1 MDHVARRV
9 ATSPNCKR
17 KTLNL
22 ISLGKK
28 ALNEA
33 YHKQSSL
40 RREEENLVLEM
51 ALLLRSLQCASSPGA
66 MSVSRSAALLR
77 LAKPE
82 GAAMGIC
89 TYQDFSAMS
98 SCSFYS
104 SLAFGALHSSSSSS
118 RDNSRGGVVS
128 KKKKAV
134 LRPCSSYRVVVRG
147 AASSSAD
154 VTGECGDSGG
164 REEHE
169 PRKMFTVTTPL
180 YYANAAPH
188 MGSAYPTIAADALA
202 RFQVLPRIRVSPL
215 GCTFS
220 LCASFLA
227 SADMPLLPCNQCC
240 TCPCAAPDAP

>member
-1 MDHVARRV
+1 M
-9 ATSPNCKR
+9 
-17 KTLNL
+17 
-22 ISLGKK
+22 
-28 ALNEA
+28 
-33 YHKQSSL
+33 
-40 RREEENLVLEM
+40 
-51 ALLLRSLQCASSPGA
+51 LRSLQCASSPGA
-66 MSVSRSAALLR
+66 MSASRSAALLR

-89 TYQDFSAMS
+89 THQDFSAMS

-104 SLAFGALHSSSSSS
+104 SLAFGALHSSS
-118 RDNSRGGVVS
+118 RDNSRAGVVS

-134 LRPCSSYRVVVRG
+134 LRACSSYRVVVRG

-154 VTGECGDSGG
+154 VIGECGDSGG

-169 PRKMFTVTTPL
+169 LRKMFTVTTPL

-202 RFQVLPRIRVSPL
+202 RFQVLPRIRVSSL

-227 SADMPLLPCNQCC
+227 SADIPLLPCNQCC
-240 TCPCAAPDAP
+240 TCPCTAPDAP

>member
-1 MDHVARRV
+1 
-9 ATSPNCKR
+9 
-17 KTLNL
+17 
-22 ISLGKK
+22 
-28 ALNEA
+28 
-33 YHKQSSL
+33 
-40 RREEENLVLEM
+40 LEM

-82 GAAMGIC
+82 GPAMGIC
-89 TYQDFSAMS
+89 THQDFSAMS

-104 SLAFGALHSSSSSS
+104 SLAFGALHSSSS

-134 LRPCSSYRVVVRG
+134 LRACSSYRVVVRG

-154 VTGECGDSGG
+154 VIGEFGDNGG

-169 PRKMFTVTTPL
+169 PREIFTVTTPL

-227 SADMPLLPCNQCC
+227 SVDMPLLPGNQCC
-240 TCPCAAPDAP
+240 TCPCAAPYAP

>member
-1 MDHVARRV
+1 
-9 ATSPNCKR
+9 
-17 KTLNL
+17 
-22 ISLGKK
+22 
-28 ALNEA
+28 
-33 YHKQSSL
+33 
-40 RREEENLVLEM
+40 M

-82 GAAMGIC
+82 GPAMGIC
-89 TYQDFSAMS
+89 THQDFSAMS

-104 SLAFGALHSSSSSS
+104 SLAFGALHSSSS

-134 LRPCSSYRVVVRG
+134 LRACSSYRVVVRG

-154 VTGECGDSGG
+154 VIGEFGDNGG

-169 PRKMFTVTTPL
+169 PREIFTVTTPL

-227 SADMPLLPCNQCC
+227 SVDMPLLPGNQCC
-240 TCPCAAPDAP
+240 TCPCAAPYAP

>member
-1 MDHVARRV
+1 
-9 ATSPNCKR
+9 
-17 KTLNL
+17 
-22 ISLGKK
+22 
-28 ALNEA
+28 
-33 YHKQSSL
+33 
-40 RREEENLVLEM
+40 M

-82 GAAMGIC
+82 GPAMGIC
-89 TYQDFSAMS
+89 THQDFSAMS

-104 SLAFGALHSSSSSS
+104 SLAFGALHSSSS

-134 LRPCSSYRVVVRG
+134 LRACSSYRVVVRG

-154 VTGECGDSGG
+154 VIGEFGDNGG

-169 PRKMFTVTTPL
+169 PREIFTVTTPL

-227 SADMPLLPCNQCC
+227 SVDMPLLPGNQCC
-240 TCPCAAPDAP
+240 TCPCAAPYAPWTRVSFLGCTFFWTRVSFFASADMPLFWWIRICEEVVGNNL

>member
-1 MDHVARRV
+1 M
-9 ATSPNCKR
+9 
-17 KTLNL
+17 
-22 ISLGKK
+22 
-28 ALNEA
+28 
-33 YHKQSSL
+33 
-40 RREEENLVLEM
+40 EM

-82 GAAMGIC
+82 GPAMGIC
-89 TYQDFSAMS
+89 THQDFSAMS

-104 SLAFGALHSSSSSS
+104 SLAFGALHSSSS

-134 LRPCSSYRVVVRG
+134 LRACSSYRVVVRG

-154 VTGECGDSGG
+154 VIGEFGDNGG

-169 PRKMFTVTTPL
+169 PREIFTVTTPL

-227 SADMPLLPCNQCC
+227 SVDMPLLPGNQCC
-240 TCPCAAPDAP
+240 TCPCAAPYAP

>member
-1 MDHVARRV
+1 
-9 ATSPNCKR
+9 
-17 KTLNL
+17 
-22 ISLGKK
+22 
-28 ALNEA
+28 
-33 YHKQSSL
+33 
-40 RREEENLVLEM
+40 M

-89 TYQDFSAMS
+89 THQDFSAMS

-104 SLAFGALHSSSSSS
+104 SLAFGALHSSSSSSSS

-154 VTGECGDSGG
+154 VAGECGDSGG

-202 RFQVLPRIRVSPL
+202 RFQVLPRIRVSSQAVHFLCVQASWLLVICHCYPAINAAHVLAQLQMLPEHGFLQKGVHFSEL
-215 GCTFS
+215 GFP
-220 LCASFLA
+220 FL
-227 SADMPLLPCNQCC
+227 PLLMCHCFGE
-240 TCPCAAPDAP
+240 

>member
-1 MDHVARRV
+1 
-9 ATSPNCKR
+9 
-17 KTLNL
+17 
-22 ISLGKK
+22 
-28 ALNEA
+28 
-33 YHKQSSL
+33 
-40 RREEENLVLEM
+40 M

-82 GAAMGIC
+82 GPAMGIC
-89 TYQDFSAMS
+89 THQDFSAMS

-104 SLAFGALHSSSSSS
+104 SLAFGALHSSSS

-134 LRPCSSYRVVVRG
+134 LRACSSYRVLVRG

-154 VTGECGDSGG
+154 VIGEFGDNGG

-169 PRKMFTVTTPL
+169 PRKIFTVTTPL

-227 SADMPLLPCNQCC
+227 SVDMPLLPCNQCC
-240 TCPCAAPDAP
+240 TCPCAAPYAP

>member
-1 MDHVARRV
+1 
-9 ATSPNCKR
+9 
-17 KTLNL
+17 
-22 ISLGKK
+22 
-28 ALNEA
+28 
-33 YHKQSSL
+33 
-40 RREEENLVLEM
+40 M

-89 TYQDFSAMS
+89 THQDFSAMS

-104 SLAFGALHSSSSSS
+104 SLAFG
-118 RDNSRGGVVS
+118 VVS
-128 KKKKAV
+128 KKKKDV
-134 LRPCSSYRVVVRG
+134 LRAYSSYRVVVRG

-202 RFQVLPRIRVSPL
+202 RFQVLPRIRVSSL